1 MVNVI
6 KRSGSIVEFDKNKIK
21 VAIQSSMRDSVKGI
35 DEELSNTITNS
46 IENIINNKKIDYIS
60 VEELQNMVEDELM
73 KSERKD
79 VAKSYIIYR
88 KYRNINREMEKENNN
103 KILSDEFL
111 SKYKHLPNPMNQ
123 LGSFV
128 YYRTYSRWLDLEN
141 RRENW
146 WETVK
151 RAVEYNCSLAPTTK
165 EEAEEIYDNIF
176 NLRQFVS
183 GRTFWVGGTKVSEKF
198 ACSNFNCAAEL
209 IDNIKAFE
217 DLFYLLMIGSGVG
230 IRLLKEDVE
239 KLPYFKVNF
248 NLINE
253 AYHPIEKRKRTDNT
267 SLVFD
272 PDSKSI
278 VKIIVGDSKEGWVKS
293 LSYFLSILTDHS
305 FRDINTIIINYDNVR
320 PKGEKLKTFGGTA
333 SGYDSIMNMFNKIAK
348 LLKKYNHDKEKVK
361 LKPIDCLD
369 ICTMIG
375 ENVVVGGVRRTAM
388 IALID
393 SDDEECI
400 KAKNNLYINNN
411 GNWSI
416 NKDIINRQMANNTIV
431 YQQKPTREKL
441 HWQIEQNRFSGEPGL
456 FNLEAAQKR
465 NPNAKLQNPCAE
477 ILLDNKQFCNLTTVN
492 VVSFITEDGKIDKEK
507 LFRSQELSA
516 KMGYRMSL
524 VELELNE
531 WNVNHK
537 RDRLVGC
544 SLSGWQDMVNKTNM
558 NFDDQCNLLR
568 ELREVAKNSINEYSK
583 ELNDKES
590 VCITCE
596 KPDGSLGLLAGVS
609 PGVHFSHSPYYVRRI
624 RINSNDPL
632 VKVCEELKYPIF
644 PEVGQSIDNCSTKV
658 IEFPCKAPKG
668 KTKGDVS
675 AIEQLEVYKM
685 FMNNY
690 VDHNVSITVHV
701 RDNEWDDVE
710 NWIWN
715 NWDDIVA
722 VSLLSY
728 SDSFYKLM
736 PYEEITEEEYNNR
749 VNNMNAFVPSL
760 LQKYEIGEDLFDVG
774 NDGCES
780 GVCPVR

>member
-88 KYRNINREMEKENNN
+88 KYRNINREIEKENNN

-128 YYRTYSRWLDLEN
+128 YYRTYSRWMDLEN

-710 NWIWN
+710 EWIWN
-715 NWDDIVA
+715 NWDNIVA

>member
-88 KYRNINREMEKENNN
+88 KYRNINREIEKENNN

-128 YYRTYSRWLDLEN
+128 YYRTYSRWMDLEN

-749 VNNMNAFVPSL
+749 VSNMNAFVPSL

>member
-6 KRSGSIVEFDKNKIK
+6 KRSGNIVEFDKNKIK

-35 DEELSNTITNS
+35 DENLSNEIVDS
-46 IENIINNKKIDYIS
+46 IENKINKKIDYIS

-492 VVSFITEDGKIDKEK
+492 VVSFINEDGTIDKEK

-524 VELELNE
+524 VELELND
-531 WNVNHK
+531 WNINHK
-537 RDRLVGC
+537 RDRLIGC

-558 NFDDQCNLLR
+558 NFDDQCKLLR

-644 PEVGQSIDNCSTKV
+644 PEVGQSIDTCSTKV

-749 VNNMNAFVPSL
+749 VSNMNAFVPSL